1 MKDYIMKLEGYEGY
15 RNLYSQLPWP
25 DIELKE
31 KNVSF

>member
-1 MKDYIMKLEGYEGY
+1 MKLEGYEGY

-25 DIELKE
+25 DKELKV